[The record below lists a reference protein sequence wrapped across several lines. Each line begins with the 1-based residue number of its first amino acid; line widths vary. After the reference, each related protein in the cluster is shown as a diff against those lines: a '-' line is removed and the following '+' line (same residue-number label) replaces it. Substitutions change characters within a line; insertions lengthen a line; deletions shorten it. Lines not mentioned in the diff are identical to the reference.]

1 MNTQIKNSIKK
12 FEEKFKIDETYTHV
26 ENMGWVNDN
35 EKHFIHE
42 KYFRVKDNIYS
53 ISWSELQQFNNEK
66 KYELINEENV
76 FRIFRNWN
84 IVPDLKEIVVNN
96 FNELVEESLLIENAE
111 YIKI

>member
-1 MNTQIKNSIKK
+1 MYSI
-12 FEEKFKIDETYTHV
+12 
-26 ENMGWVNDN
+26 
-35 EKHFIHE
+35 IHE

-53 ISWSELQQFNNEK
+53 ICWSELQQFNNEK